1 MQVSVSSSVVD
12 GLSGGLSM
20 FALGVLPAFLFRYSS
35 VFDDITSTSIGGYFG
50 LFVIVVGGSL
60 LVEHASLSIACA
72 ASEADSLFNML
83 LPSKLFIGL
92 LSFFLLIQFWYNIQQ
107 SVENEVVDSVEP
119 VSNIEPEAHIDHLT
133 VKNGAKIV
141 VVEFDDILYFEADGD
156 YVEIYTSNGMLI
168 KELTMKSLMQQLPIG
183 QFVRVHRSYI
193 VNVKAI
199 ARIELYK
206 KQQQLLILKNGAEI
220 KTSPNGYRELKVRL
234 GL

>member
-1 MQVSVSSSVVD
+1 
-12 GLSGGLSM
+12 M

-206 KQQQLLILKNGAEI
+206 NNNNCLF
-220 KTSPNGYRELKVRL
+220 
-234 GL
+234 